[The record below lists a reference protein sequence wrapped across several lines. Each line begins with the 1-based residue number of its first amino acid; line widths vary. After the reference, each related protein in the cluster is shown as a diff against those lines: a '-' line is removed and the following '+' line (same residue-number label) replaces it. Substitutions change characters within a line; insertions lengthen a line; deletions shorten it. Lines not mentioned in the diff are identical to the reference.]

1 MKTSTLSRNGVSPE
15 LAEMIARLVALI
27 PWPSRRQAMGD
38 VAVTVLNSKARVA
51 EEEFG
56 WSRSTVEVGINEFRS
71 GFACVNDLAERHKP
85 KAEEKTPKLLDDIR
99 KIMEPSSQAEPRLRT
114 TLLYTNMTAQS
125 VYDSLVAEGWSPE
138 ALPTVRTISN
148 ILNRHEYR
156 LRTVA
161 KTKVQKKR
169 QKPTASSIMSGK

>member
-1 MKTSTLSRNGVSPE
+1 MKTSALSRNGISPE
-15 LAEMIARLVALI
+15 LVGMISRLVALI

-38 VAVTVLNSKARVA
+38 VALTILDGKPRIA

-56 WSRSTVEVGINEFRS
+56 WSRLAVAVGIKEFE
-71 GFACVNDLAERHKP
+71 GGVVCVNNLSERHKP
-85 KAEEKTPKLLDDIR
+85 KSEEKNPRLLDDIR
-99 KIMEPSSQAEPRLRT
+99 RIMEPCSQAEPRLRT

-125 VYDSLVAEGWSPE
+125 VYNALIAEGWPE
-138 ALPTVRTISN
+138 ESLPTVRTISN

-156 LRTVA
+156 LRSVA

-169 QKPTASSIMSGK
+169 QRPTPSSTTSGR

>member
-1 MKTSTLSRNGVSPE
+1 MKASALSRNGIFPEVSG
-15 LAEMIARLVALI
+15 LISRLVALI

-38 VAVTVLNSKARVA
+38 VALTILDGKPRIA

-56 WSRSTVEVGINEFRS
+56 WSRSAVAVVIKEIEGGIVCINNLS
-71 GFACVNDLAERHKP
+71 ERHKP
-85 KAEEKTPKLLDDIR
+85 KSEEKNPRLLDDIR
-99 KIMEPSSQAEPRLRT
+99 RIMEPCSQAEPRLRT

-125 VYDSLVAEGWSPE
+125 VYNALIAEGWPE
-138 ALPTVRTISN
+138 GSLPTVRTISN

-156 LRTVA
+156 LRSVA

-169 QKPTASSIMSGK
+169 QRQTPSSTTSGR